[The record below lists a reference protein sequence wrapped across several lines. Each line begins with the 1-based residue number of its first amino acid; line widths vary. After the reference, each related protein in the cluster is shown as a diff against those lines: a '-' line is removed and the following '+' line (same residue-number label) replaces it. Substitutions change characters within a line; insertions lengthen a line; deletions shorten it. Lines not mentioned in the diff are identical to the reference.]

1 MNNAK
6 IKSWMI
12 TVTAM
17 AAAAMLTLSG
27 CGSGAE
33 SKADADE
40 ATFTAA
46 GLFPLTGSMAYLG
59 PANIATMKLAKDP
72 SVVVGPPSSSVVKN
86 TFKQVTSSQVPM
98 ISSGATSTAFSGLN
112 DYFFRTIPPDTVQGV
127 VLGQILVE
135 DGVKNLAI
143 AVFNDEY
150 GTSLRDVVVK
160 TVEDTGVNVVY
171 GEKETFDPTETSFSS
186 MVTNIKSTKPDAL
199 R

>member
-1 MNNAK
+1 M
-6 IKSWMI
+6 
-12 TVTAM
+12 
-17 AAAAMLTLSG
+17 
-27 CGSGAE
+27 
-33 SKADADE
+33 
-40 ATFTAA
+40 
-46 GLFPLTGSMAYLG
+46 
-59 PANIATMKLAKDP
+59 
-72 SVVVGPPSSSVVKN
+72 KN

-127 VLGQILVE
+127 VLGQIIVQ

-150 GTSLRDVVVK
+150 GTSLRDVVAK
-160 TVEDTGVNVVY
+160 TVGDAGVNVVY